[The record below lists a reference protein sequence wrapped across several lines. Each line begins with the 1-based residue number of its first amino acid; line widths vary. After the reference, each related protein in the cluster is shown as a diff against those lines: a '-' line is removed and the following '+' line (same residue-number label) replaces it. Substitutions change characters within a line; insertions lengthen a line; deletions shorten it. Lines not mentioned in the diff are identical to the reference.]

1 MTCCPQVAVLAG
13 GCYQHC
19 FICLGCTGSDE
30 RPGPA
35 ADVLLK
41 VSASPYLL
49 LLDLFEEVE
58 SAATT
63 ATVSETHI
71 TFTLQKVSTLM
82 CAPCEVPLRGAWHA
96 TVFPDSAT

>member
-1 MTCCPQVAVLAG
+1 MMRYLIR
-13 GCYQHC
+13 
-19 FICLGCTGSDE
+19 F
-30 RPGPA
+30 

-49 LLDLFEEVE
+49 LLDLFQEVD

-71 TFTLQKVSTLM
+71 TFKLQKVSTPK
-82 CAPCEVPLRGAWHA
+82 CAPCKVHMRSACNSPL
-96 TVFPDSAT
+96 S

>member
-1 MTCCPQVAVLAG
+1 M
-13 GCYQHC
+13 
-19 FICLGCTGSDE
+19 GCTGCDE
-30 RPGPA
+30 RIGPA

-58 SAATT
+58 SAATM

-71 TFTLQKVSTLM
+71 TFTLQKVSTLK
-82 CAPCEVPLRGAWHA
+82 CAPREVHMRGAWHSTA
-96 TVFPDSAT
+96 VVDSAT